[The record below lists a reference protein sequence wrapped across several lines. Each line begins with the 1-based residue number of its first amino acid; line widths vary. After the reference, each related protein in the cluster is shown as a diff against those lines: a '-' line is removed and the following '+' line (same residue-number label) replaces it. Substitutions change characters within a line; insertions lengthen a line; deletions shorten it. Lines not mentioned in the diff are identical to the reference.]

1 MVDHKNPDSSLNED
15 GEYVRAHLTEDG
27 RFELVD
33 DTPVAPPLGYRHG
46 PSLND
51 TVMRLLYEQ
60 RKRELED
67 ASAEDLETFEE
78 ADDFDV
84 DDETPHPVTP
94 YEAAM
99 FAREERLERERLAE
113 PAKKAEALKASS
125 EAARARAVDDF
136 KRQFP
141 DRAEAVDAF
150 LKGGTGDESPVAKP
164 TPEGGEP
171 AP

>member
-1 MVDHKNPDSSLNED
+1 MVDHKNPESSLNED
-15 GEYVRAHLTEDG
+15 GEFVRAYLSEDG
-27 RFELVD
+27 RFEHVD

-60 RKRELED
+60 RRRELDD
-67 ASAEDLETFEE
+67 ASAEDLETLEE

-84 DDETPHPVTP
+84 DDDAAHPLTA

-99 FAREERLERERLAE
+99 FAREERLELERAALPDRQKEANE
-113 PAKKAEALKASS
+113 RSAEAV
-125 EAARARAVDDF
+125 RQRAVDDF

-150 LKGGTGDESPVAKP
+150 LKGETGAKAPVAKP
-164 TPEGGEP
+164 IPEGGDA